1 MCHLPDAEST
11 DMIKALILPQGDFGP
26 AQAIQLVIKL
36 NQGILDGFI
45 LCVKRLEVFP
55 GYMGLKEVRVISS
68 IRRGSEKS
76 F

>member
-1 MCHLPDAEST
+1 
-11 DMIKALILPQGDFGP
+11 MIKASILPQGDFSP

-36 NQGILDGFI
+36 NQEILDGFI
-45 LCVKRLEVFP
+45 LCVKRLEVFT

-68 IRRGSEKS
+68 NRRGSEKS